1 MPITEDLTP
10 GGPTAAEI
18 STSVVRVLARYT
30 GRGPTRAR
38 TYRADDLVAV
48 LLEETLTQGEQ
59 TLVAAGRGELARHS
73 RLALQ
78 DAARQDLV
86 AIVERLTERRVRA
99 FLTATEVDPD
109 LAVLLFAL
117 EPDAG

>member
-1 MPITEDLTP
+1 MSITEDLTP

-30 GRGPTRAR
+30 GRGPTKAR

-59 TLVAAGRGELARHS
+59 TLVEAGRGELARHS

-86 AIVERLTERRVRA
+86 AIVERLTERTVRA

-117 EPDAG
+117 EPDAD